1 LPKSFMMTLVKL
13 EDAMRTIQTALT
25 VAAVALALALAPAAS
40 AREVTHSMGVADV
53 PDAPQR
59 VVVLTNEGTEALL
72 AIGITPVGAVRSWLG
87 DPWYDHI
94 AGQMADVTVL
104 GEESAVD
111 LELLAAL
118 EPDLII
124 GTKVRHEK
132 IYEQLSAIAP
142 TVISERLRGDWKVNM
157 ALYAEAVGKTA
168 EAEAAFAAYDTR
180 VAAISEQ
187 LGEAKAEQISLVR
200 FMAGRTRIYLKDTF
214 AGTVLGQIGFA
225 RPDSQDRDEFAD
237 EVTKERIPDFNGDR
251 LFYFVYETGDGAAD
265 SAAAEWMA
273 DPLWAALPVVQ
284 AGKAQPVSD
293 AIWNTAGGIIAA
305 NVMLDDIETIYG
317 LTSTR

>member
-1 LPKSFMMTLVKL
+1 
-13 EDAMRTIQTALT
+13 MRTIQTVLT
-25 VAAVALALALAPAAS
+25 AAAVALALALAPAAS
-40 AREVTHSMGVADV
+40 AREVTHSIGVADV

-180 VAAISEQ
+180 VAAISAQ

-225 RPDSQDRDEFAD
+225 RPASQDRDEFAD

>member
-1 LPKSFMMTLVKL
+1 MMTLVKL
-13 EDAMRTIQTALT
+13 EDAMRTIQTVLT
-25 VAAVALALALAPAAS
+25 AAAVALALALAPAAS

-94 AGQMADVTVL
+94 SGQMADVTVL

-225 RPDSQDRDEFAD
+225 RPASQDRDEFAD

>member
-1 LPKSFMMTLVKL
+1 
-13 EDAMRTIQTALT
+13 MRTIHTVLTAAT
-25 VAAVALALALAPAAS
+25 VALALALAPAAS
-40 AREVTHSMGVADV
+40 AREVTHSMGVTDV

-72 AIGITPVGAVRSWLG
+72 AIGITPVGAARSWLG

-118 EPDLII
+118 EPDLIL
-124 GTKVRHEK
+124 GTKQRHEK

-168 EAEAAFAAYDTR
+168 EAEAAFAAYDAR
-180 VAAISEQ
+180 VSAISEQ

-225 RPDSQDRDEFAD
+225 RPASQDRDEFAD

-251 LFYFVYETGDGAAD
+251 LFYFVYETGDGAAN
-265 SAAAEWMA
+265 SAASEWMA

-284 AGKAQPVSD
+284 AGKALPVSD
-293 AIWNTAGGIIAA
+293 PIWNTAGGIIAA
-305 NVMLDDIETIYG
+305 NVMLDDIEAIYG

>member
-1 LPKSFMMTLVKL
+1 MMTLVKL

-25 VAAVALALALAPAAS
+25 AAAVALALALAPAAS
-40 AREVTHSMGVADV
+40 AREVTHSMGVVDV

-104 GEESAVD
+104 GEESPVD

-124 GTKVRHEK
+124 GPKVRHEK

-225 RPDSQDRDEFAD
+225 RPASQDRDEFAD

>member
-1 LPKSFMMTLVKL
+1 
-13 EDAMRTIQTALT
+13 MRTIQTVLT
-25 VAAVALALALAPAAS
+25 AAAVAFALALAPAAS

-72 AIGITPVGAVRSWLG
+72 AIGVTPVGAVRSWLG

-157 ALYAEAVGKTA
+157 GLYAEAVGKTA
-168 EAEAAFAAYDTR
+168 EAEASFAAYDAR

-225 RPDSQDRDEFAD
+225 RPAQQDRDEFAD
-237 EVTKERIPDFNGDR
+237 EVTKERIPDFQGDR
-251 LFYFVYETGDGAAD
+251 LFYYVYETGDGAAD
-265 SAAAEWMA
+265 TAAAEWMA

-305 NVMLDDIETIYG
+305 NVMLDDIESIYG
-317 LTSTR
+317 LASTR

>member
-1 LPKSFMMTLVKL
+1 
-13 EDAMRTIQTALT
+13 MRTIQTALT
-25 VAAVALALALAPAAS
+25 AAAVALALALAPAAS

-180 VAAISEQ
+180 LAAISEQ

-225 RPDSQDRDEFAD
+225 RPASQDRDEFAD

>member
-1 LPKSFMMTLVKL
+1 
-13 EDAMRTIQTALT
+13 MRTIQTVLT
-25 VAAVALALALAPAAS
+25 AAAVALALALAPAAS

-94 AGQMADVTVL
+94 AGQMTDVTVL

-225 RPDSQDRDEFAD
+225 RPASQDRDEFAD

>member
-1 LPKSFMMTLVKL
+1 MTQHVKL
-13 EDAMRTIQTALT
+13 EDEMRTIQTAL
-25 VAAVALALALAPAAS
+25 AAAVVALALVLSPAVS
-40 AREVTHSMGVADV
+40 AREVVHSMGTTEV

-72 AIGITPVGAVRSWLG
+72 AVGITPVGAVRSWLG

-94 AGQMADVTVL
+94 ASKMADVTVL

-124 GTKVRHEK
+124 GTKIRHEK
-132 IYEQLSAIAP
+132 IYDQLSAIAP
-142 TVISERLRGDWKVNM
+142 TVISERLRGDWKINM

-168 EAEAAFAAYDTR
+168 EAEAAFAAYDAR
-180 VAAISEQ
+180 IAAISTE
-187 LGEAKAEQISLVR
+187 LGDAKAEQISLVR

-214 AGTVLGQIGFA
+214 AGTVLSQIGFA
-225 RPDSQDRDEFAD
+225 RPANQDRDEFVD
-237 EVTKERIPDFNGDR
+237 EVTKERIPEFQGDR

-284 AGKAQPVSD
+284 AGKAQAVSD
-293 AIWNTAGGIIAA
+293 AVWNTAGGIIAA
-305 NVMLDDIETIYG
+305 NILLDEIETIYG
-317 LTSTR
+317 LAPTR

>member
-1 LPKSFMMTLVKL
+1 MMTLVKL

-25 VAAVALALALAPAAS
+25 AAAVALSLALAPAAS

-187 LGEAKAEQISLVR
+187 LGEARAEQISLVR

-225 RPDSQDRDEFAD
+225 RPASQDRDEFAD

>member
-1 LPKSFMMTLVKL
+1 MMTLVKL
-13 EDAMRTIQTALT
+13 EDAMRTIQTVLT
-25 VAAVALALALAPAAS
+25 AAAVALALALAPAAS

-94 AGQMADVTVL
+94 AGQMADITVL

-187 LGEAKAEQISLVR
+187 LGEARAEQISLVR

-225 RPDSQDRDEFAD
+225 RPASQDRDEFAD

>member
-1 LPKSFMMTLVKL
+1 
-13 EDAMRTIQTALT
+13 MRTIQTVLT
-25 VAAVALALALAPAAS
+25 AAAVALALALAPAAS

-157 ALYAEAVGKTA
+157 ALYAEAVGRTA

-225 RPDSQDRDEFAD
+225 RPASQDRDEFAD

-284 AGKAQPVSD
+284 AGKAQAVSD